1 MQNQTM
7 GGEEQEVSNWY
18 PEGTEALGELGKA
31 PQILALSRE
40 MNTERC

>member
-7 GGEEQEVSNWY
+7 GGEEQEVSIWY
-18 PEGTEALGELGKA
+18 PEGTEALSELGKT

-40 MNTERC
+40 MSTKRC